1 MLFTVIQGGKSLAQQ
16 GVKTSIEPCPID
28 VRKEADRR
36 RDAYGINSFRNR
48 HIATGAMM
56 PLDLHYLGLQI
67 DFAAE
72 SLCKL
77 KPIPEDFRA
86 DGYWPQVLRP
96 TSDVL

>member
-1 MLFTVIQGGKSLAQQ
+1 MIVFTVIQGGKSL
-16 GVKTSIEPCPID
+16 GTPDVKPFSGPIPAD

-36 RDAYGINSFRNR
+36 RDAYGINSLRNR
-48 HIATGAMM
+48 QMATGAMM
-56 PLDLHYLGLQI
+56 PRDLHYLGLQI

-86 DGYWPQVLRP
+86 DGYWPQVM
-96 TSDVL
+96 SGNN